1 MPCCPPRWHP
11 WRRWNYVPSHPTLL
25 TSPRHSTQQT
35 TVQSTWDI
43 RGNIFIT
50 SKYYF
55 RQSKNKMAT
64 ILHHSRRQLRLPSV
78 VLEVVALLP
87 RTCSNGSLR
96 PASLSLACLKLSSAA
111 SSSCPSHRKCCSRSV
126 SSRNVVKNVYYLV
139 VFLESGSYPIYW
151 KLASWFCTIFFLGT
165 SWMAFI
171 INTVIHFWHW

>member
-1 MPCCPPRWHP
+1 
-11 WRRWNYVPSHPTLL
+11 
-25 TSPRHSTQQT
+25 
-35 TVQSTWDI
+35 
-43 RGNIFIT
+43 
-50 SKYYF
+50 
-55 RQSKNKMAT
+55 MAT

-139 VFLESGSYPIYW
+139 VFLESGSYPIYFLMGV
-151 KLASWFCTIFFLGT
+151 KTCQLILYDLLSWHVVNGF
-165 SWMAFI
+165 
-171 INTVIHFWHW
+171 HH